1 MVLVLAGLVF
11 KPRQVE
17 VFGEMWI
24 LLKMELSKGFKSKWM
39 ILSVLIGCTLAV
51 VSAIGNIQECQR
63 YLTLFASVA
72 HEKYIGPSVYSCYAD
87 WMSVDGYQTP
97 TWLFYRLAPLLACLP
112 YAWTFGK
119 ELATH
124 YFDQLS
130 IRAKRE
136 DILTAKC
143 VAAFLTGAVVVLVP
157 QLLNFLLLA
166 CFEPAITPNIVDSMY
181 IGIFEEN
188 LFSDV
193 FYTNPL
199 LYVFMYSFMSAGL
212 CGLWSV
218 LVLGISGVAVSKIVS
233 LVAPYIGLLVLQFL
247 NENIFVS
254 LLGGVRGVQ
263 LSLFENLR
271 AMTGMYI
278 QNGWLILAEAVLMLV
293 VGVLL
298 MARRVKRDLL

>member
-1 MVLVLAGLVF
+1 
-11 KPRQVE
+11 
-17 VFGEMWI
+17 MWV
-24 LLKMELSKGFKSKWM
+24 LLKAELNKGLKNKWM
-39 ILSVLIGCTLAV
+39 LLSLFLGCALAV
-51 VSAIGNIQECQR
+51 ISAVANIEECQR
-63 YLTLFASVA
+63 YFTLFAPA
-72 HEKYIGPSVYSCYAD
+72 INEKYIGPSIYSCYAD

-112 YAWTFGK
+112 YSWTFGK
-119 ELATH
+119 ELSTH

-130 IRAKRE
+130 IRAKRR
-136 DILTAKC
+136 DILFAKFI
-143 VAAFLTGAVVVLVP
+143 AAFLAGAIVVLAP
-157 QLLNFLLLA
+157 QLLNFLVLA

-199 LYVFMYSFMSAGL
+199 LYVFMYSFLSATL
-212 CGLWSV
+212 CGLWAV
-218 LVLGISGVAVSKIVS
+218 LVLGISGVARSKVVST
-233 LVAPYIGLLVLQFL
+233 VAPYIGLLIVQFL

-254 LLGGVRGVQ
+254 LLGGIRGVQ

-278 QNGWLILAEAVLMLV
+278 QNGWFILAEAILMFLAS
-293 VGVLL
+293 VLL
-298 MARRVKRDLL
+298 LRRHVKRDLL

>member
-1 MVLVLAGLVF
+1 
-11 KPRQVE
+11 
-17 VFGEMWI
+17 MWI
-24 LLKMELSKGFKSKWM
+24 LLKMELGKGFKSNWM
-39 ILSVLIGCTLAV
+39 ILSVLIGCALAV
-51 VSAIGNIQECQR
+51 VSAIGNIEECQR
-63 YLTLFASVA
+63 YLTLFTPNA
-72 HEKYIGPSVYSCYAD
+72 HEKYIGPSIYSCYAD

-97 TWLFYRLAPLLACLP
+97 TWLFYRLAPLLSCLP
-112 YAWTFGK
+112 YAWTIGK

-130 IRAKRE
+130 IRAKRK
-136 DILTAKC
+136 DILAAKC
-143 VAAFLTGAVVVLVP
+143 VAAFLSGAVVALVP

-166 CFEPAITPNIVDSMY
+166 CFEPAITPNIVDAMY

-193 FYTNPL
+193 FYTSPL
-199 LYVFMYSFMSAGL
+199 LYVFVYSFMSAGL

-218 LVLGISGVAVSKIVS
+218 FVLGISGVVASKVVAI
-233 LVAPYIGLLVLQFL
+233 VAPYIGLLILQFL

-254 LLGGVRGVQ
+254 LMGGVRGIQ

-278 QNGWLILAEAVLMLV
+278 QNGWVILAEAVLMFAL
-293 VGVLL
+293 GVLL
-298 MARRVKRDLL
+298 TASHIKRDLL